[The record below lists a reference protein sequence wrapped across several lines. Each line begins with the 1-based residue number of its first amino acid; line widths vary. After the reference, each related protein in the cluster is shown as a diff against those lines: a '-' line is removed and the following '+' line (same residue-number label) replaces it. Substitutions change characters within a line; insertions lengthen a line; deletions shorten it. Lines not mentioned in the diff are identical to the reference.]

1 MKKIFILVLLCFST
15 SLFAH
20 TKLYDVG
27 ASLFIPFGGVDE
39 DEDFFGVL
47 KDNDNQSSSSY
58 KQESEPSILDN
69 ASAFTFYAGFSNFY
83 DNDDLDKK
91 IIPLFDMKAGFI
103 VGSIYGFGFYTQFM
117 GGVSFRPSIM
127 TIFNLSAGAKL
138 TGAFTDFEYV
148 VWPDIFGVDGVVD
161 ASFTLNFLY
170 LIGLK
175 GGVTFSFGSSGY
187 GAMPYISIVT
197 AFKDFGLRM
206 NNY

>member
-1 MKKIFILVLLCFST
+1 MTTLALIMLLLYGVFALFCLIVLILKI
-15 SLFAH
+15 
-20 TKLYDVG
+20 K
-27 ASLFIPFGGVDE
+27 E
-39 DEDFFGVL
+39 RL
-47 KDNDNQSSSSY
+47 KEKSND
-58 KQESEPSILDN
+58 D
-69 ASAFTFYAGFSNFY
+69 
-83 DNDDLDKK
+83 DDLDKK
-91 IIPLFDMKAGFI
+91 IVPLFDMKAGFI

-138 TGAFTDFEYV
+138 TGAFTEFEYV

-197 AFKDFGLRM
+197 AFKDFGLRLSD
-206 NNY
+206 Y